1 MSILKHQETKDM
13 AASKQFTKAGD
24 GFLVRAPGKINLSL
38 LVAGKRTDGYHEL
51 ETIMAKINWYD
62 EILIERQTEDRG
74 QMAEGRGQRTDGRG
88 QVNIQYPTPDDECRS
103 ETGIELI
110 CKGPYEVPA
119 GEDNLVY
126 KAAKLILDTARQKA
140 EDRSPAFA
148 KGTTQGRQRTG
159 LKITLT
165 KNIPAGTGLGSGSSD
180 AAGTLMGINRFLKL
194 GFSKKKLMELAAKL
208 GSDVAFFLGGPLAM
222 CTGRGEKVK
231 KIDKCEFGVLLI
243 VPDVNVSTQRVY
255 ANYRHDSAKYER
267 LHKEISGYIKKKRI
281 DLVCELCA
289 NMLQESCFE
298 LNTKLRELKK
308 RIERAGIRPL
318 CLSGSGSSMYCVIN
332 KGNEERVKAYR
343 NNSAASK
350 LARDFSFRSI
360 IVNNNSW

>member
-1 MSILKHQETKDM
+1 MHQETKDM
-13 AASKQFTKAGD
+13 ATSKQFTKAGD
-24 GFLVRAPGKINLSL
+24 GLLVRAPGKINLSL
-38 LVAGKRTDGYHEL
+38 LVAGKRPDGYHEL

-62 EILIERQTEDRG
+62 EILIEK
-74 QMAEGRGQRTDGRG
+74 
-88 QVNIQYPTPDDECRS
+88 NLECRIKNAEIRKEGTQGIRKS
-103 ETGIELI
+103 GNREGGSQNIEHSTSNAEHRTNEKPVIELI

-126 KAAKLILDTARQKA
+126 KAAKLILDCGLRIADFNNAGKM
-140 EDRSPAFA
+140 PA
-148 KGTTQGRQRTG
+148 TLR
-159 LKITLT
+159 ITLT
-165 KNIPAGTGLGSGSSD
+165 KNMPAGTGLGSGSSD
-180 AAGTLMGINRFLKL
+180 AAGTLMGINRFLRM
-194 GFSKKKLMELAAKL
+194 GFGKKKLMELAAQL

-255 ANYRHDSAKYER
+255 VNYRHDSAKYGR

-298 LNTKLRELKK
+298 LHPELEELKK

-332 KGNEERVKAYR
+332 KGNEERIEAYR
-343 NNSAASK
+343 NNSAASE
-350 LARDFSFRSI
+350 LARDFSCGNV

>member
-1 MSILKHQETKDM
+1 MSIQMHQETNDM
-13 AASKQFTKAGD
+13 ATSKQFTKAGD
-24 GFLVRAPGKINLSL
+24 GLLVRAPGKINLSL
-38 LVAGKRTDGYHEL
+38 LVAGKRPDGYHEL

-62 EILIERQTEDRG
+62 EILIEKVARDSCLVTRS
-74 QMAEGRGQRTDGRG
+74 
-88 QVNIQYPTPDDECRS
+88 DDEP
-103 ETGIELI
+103 GIELI
-110 CKGPYEVPA
+110 CKGPYEVPE

-126 KAAKLILDTARQKA
+126 KAARLILDCGLRSAFVKTPAGKISDFSEQKA
-140 EDRSPAFA
+140 
-148 KGTTQGRQRTG
+148 G
-159 LKITLT
+159 LRITLT

-180 AAGTLMGINRFLKL
+180 AAGTLMGVNRFLKL
-194 GFSKKKLMELAAKL
+194 GFSRKKLMELAAKL

-255 ANYRHDSAKYER
+255 ANHRHDSAKYGR

-298 LNTKLRELKK
+298 LNTNLRELKK
-308 RIERAGIRPL
+308 RIERTGIRPL

-332 KGNEERVKAYR
+332 KGNEEKIKAYR

>member
-1 MSILKHQETKDM
+1 MI
-13 AASKQFTKAGD
+13 ASKQFTKAGN
-24 GFLVRAPGKINLSL
+24 GLLVRAPGKTNLSL
-38 LVAGKRTDGYHEL
+38 LVAGKRPDGYHEL

-62 EILIERQTEDRG
+62 EILIEP
-74 QMAEGRGQRTDGRG
+74 GRKK
-88 QVNIQYPTPDDECRS
+88 
-103 ETGIELI
+103 GIELI

-119 GEDNLVY
+119 GKDNLVY
-126 KAAKLILDTARQKA
+126 KAAKLILGKVKRKKEKIKRKEKSRERGAGVR
-140 EDRSPAFA
+140 
-148 KGTTQGRQRTG
+148 
-159 LKITLT
+159 ITLT
-165 KNIPAGTGLGSGSSD
+165 KNMPAGTGLGSGSSD

-194 GFSKKKLMELAAKL
+194 GFSKKKLIELAAKL

-332 KGNEERVKAYR
+332 KGNEERIKAYR
-343 NNSAASK
+343 NNSVASK

>member
-1 MSILKHQETKDM
+1 M
-13 AASKQFTKAGD
+13 AISKQFEKRGD
-24 GFLVRAPGKINLSL
+24 GLLVRAPAKINLSL
-38 LVAGKRTDGYHEL
+38 LVKGKRPDGYHEL
-51 ETIMAKINWYD
+51 ETIMAKIDWYD
-62 EILIERQTEDRG
+62 EILIENNLEFRIK
-74 QMAEGRGQRTDGRG
+74 
-88 QVNIQYPTPDDECRS
+88 NS
-103 ETGIELI
+103 ETRKDGNKEKGRADIELI

-126 KAAKLILDTARQKA
+126 KAAKLILEKAIPAYCMRGQARKKQKGKINK
-140 EDRSPAFA
+140 ELEKREKPL
-148 KGTTQGRQRTG
+148 R
-159 LKITLT
+159 ITLT
-165 KNIPAGTGLGSGSSD
+165 KNMPAGTGLGSGSSN

-255 ANYRHDSAKYER
+255 ANYRHDSAKYGR